1 MDNVGAGFEDAKV
14 LNKNPYLDESNL
26 YSTIMGF
33 VISDNS
39 IIVYAIIA
47 AMLII
52 VLALIFHSGFR
63 KDMQSAEGEVNFAG
77 LALKGIAPV
86 LIFGLCLMA
95 LFKFKSEAPEINAEL
110 AIGHL
115 KNDSQVQ
122 YITSAGGGGEEVELL
137 VNTPQDKGTI
147 IGKVELPSTQ
157 VQTKTVTEVTE
168 LGLEEMFDL
177 ANFYNISKKAK
188 CGTYVFRMFEKREA
202 EINDLAKEEQEKLA
216 LVIASLGETYYKEET
231 KVDSLLG
238 FIDALNNLSPKFK
251 ALRQAEFLYNVG
263 IYTKDNEWRFKALEK
278 YFEQYRYPA
287 LPDQSKKEAL
297 ELYQFLSTTAKYRR
311 QIAETIG
318 NDNVV
323 FLSNAIAEK
332 TSAG

>member
-1 MDNVGAGFEDAKV
+1 
-14 LNKNPYLDESNL
+14 
-26 YSTIMGF
+26 MGF

-95 LFKFKSEAPEINAEL
+95 LFQFKNEAPEINAEL

-122 YITSAGGGGEEVELL
+122 YITSAGGGGEKVELL
-137 VNTPQDKGTI
+137 VNTPQDKGTV
-147 IGKVELPSTQ
+147 IGKVELPSIQ

-177 ANFYNISKKAK
+177 ASFYNVSKKAK
-188 CGTYVFRMFEKREA
+188 CGAYVFRMFEKRKA

-216 LVIASLGETYYKEET
+216 LVIASLGETYYKEEP

-238 FIDALNNLSPKFK
+238 FVEELNNLSPKFK
-251 ALRQAEFLYNVG
+251 ALRQAELLYNVG
-263 IYTKDNEWRFKALEK
+263 IYTKDNEWRFKALKK
-278 YFEQYRYPA
+278 YFEQYSYPT

-297 ELYQFLSTTAKYRR
+297 DLYNFLSVTAKYRGK
-311 QIAETIG
+311 IAETIG
-318 NDNVV
+318 KGNVTY
-323 FLSNAIAEK
+323 LNTASTEK
-332 TSAG
+332 TNAG